1 MRKKFFYFFQ
11 SVIIYVFYFLSKI
24 IGLKLSRFFFSLIFK
39 KIGNLFKSK
48 KIIYD
53 NLNRIK
59 PGISQLE
66 KDKIINKMWS
76 NYGKTFIEYV
86 YLGSFKKK
94 SNHIIIKNRKVIDE
108 IVKKNKPVIFIS
120 GHFANYEL
128 MSMELTK
135 ANVKLATIY
144 RPLNNM
150 FLNPFM
156 EYLRKTFVCKN
167 QIKKGL
173 NGVKESLEYIKKG
186 YSVALMVDQRVSEG
200 PRISF
205 FNGEAHT
212 TTLPAQLSSRFG
224 CDIVPIYISRDKN
237 DIFEMEILDPINI
250 LESEK
255 KNKELITKKINQT
268 IEKLILRDPG
278 QWILTHNRWK

>member
-1 MRKKFFYFFQ
+1 MRKKLFYFFQ
-11 SVIIYVFYFLSKI
+11 SVIIYMFYFLSKI
-24 IGLKLSRFFFSLIFK
+24 IGLKLSRIFFSLIFK
-39 KIGNLFKSK
+39 KIGNLIKSK
-48 KIIYD
+48 KIIYN

-59 PGISQLE
+59 PEISQLE
-66 KDKIINKMWS
+66 KEKIINKMWS

-94 SNHIIIKNRKVIDE
+94 SNHIIIKNRVVIDE

-135 ANVKLATIY
+135 ANIKLATIY

-150 FLNPFM
+150 FLNPYM

-173 NGVKESLEYIKKG
+173 NGVKETLEYIKKG
-186 YSVALMVDQRVSEG
+186 YSIALMVDQRVSEG

-212 TTLPAQLSSRFG
+212 TTLPAQLSSRFD

-255 KNKELITKKINQT
+255 DNKELITKKVNQT

>member
-1 MRKKFFYFFQ
+1 MKKKIFYFFQ
-11 SVIIYVFYFLSKI
+11 SVIIYIFYFLSKI
-24 IGLKLSRFFFSLIFK
+24 IGLKLSRIFFSLIFK

-53 NLNRIK
+53 NLDRIK

-86 YLGSFKKK
+86 YLGSFKKR
-94 SNHIIIKNRKVIDE
+94 SNHIIIKNRGVIDE
-108 IVKKNKPVIFIS
+108 IAKKNKPVIFIS

-135 ANVKLATIY
+135 ANIKLATIY

-150 FLNPFM
+150 FLNPYM

-173 NGVKESLEYIKKG
+173 NGVKESLDYIKKG

-250 LESEK
+250 LESER
-255 KNKELITKKINQT
+255 KNKELITKKVNLT

>member
-1 MRKKFFYFFQ
+1 MSKIIFYFFQ
-11 SVIIYVFYFLSKI
+11 SLIIYFFYFLSKI
-24 IGLKLSRFFFSLIFK
+24 IGLKLSRVFFSLIFI

-48 KIIYD
+48 KIIFN
-53 NLNRIK
+53 NLDRIK
-59 PGISQLE
+59 PGMSKLE
-66 KDKIINKMWS
+66 KDIVVDKMWS

-86 YLGSFKKK
+86 HLSSFKKK
-94 SNHIIIKNRKVIDE
+94 SNHIDIKNREAINE
-108 IVKKNKPVIFIS
+108 IKKKNKPVVFIS
-120 GHFANYEL
+120 GHFANFEL

-135 ANVKLATIY
+135 ANIKLATIY
-144 RPLNNM
+144 RPLNNI

-156 EYLRKTFVCKN
+156 EFLRKTFVCQN

-173 NGVKESLEYIKKG
+173 SGVKESLEYMKKG

-200 PRISF
+200 PRINF

-212 TTLPAQLSSRFG
+212 TTLPAQLSSRFD
-224 CDIVPIYISRDKN
+224 CEIVPIYISRNKDDRFK
-237 DIFEMEILDPINI
+237 MEILGPINI

-255 KNKELITKKINQT
+255 KNKELIMKKINNS
-268 IEKLILRDPG
+268 IEKLILRDPS

>member
-1 MRKKFFYFFQ
+1 MIKRIFYFFQ
-11 SVIIYVFYFLSKI
+11 SVFIYLFYLLSKI
-24 IGLKLSRFFFSLIFK
+24 IGLKLSRMLFSLIFRVV
-39 KIGNLFKSK
+39 GNLFKSK
-48 KIIYD
+48 NIVLD
-53 NLNRIK
+53 NLERIK
-59 PGISQLE
+59 PGMNKS
-66 KDKIINKMWS
+66 DKEIIINNMWS
-76 NYGKTFIEYV
+76 NYGKTFIEYI

-94 SNHIIIKNRKVIDE
+94 SNHIIVKNRGVMDE
-108 IVKKNKPVIFIS
+108 IAKKNKPVIFIS

-135 ANVKLATIY
+135 ANIKLATIY

-150 FLNPFM
+150 FLNPYM

-212 TTLPAQLSSRFG
+212 TTLPAQLSSRFD
-224 CDIVPIYISRDKN
+224 CDIIPIYISRDKN

-255 KNKELITKKINQT
+255 KNKELIMKKVNQT
-268 IEKLILRDPG
+268 IEKLILRDPS